1 MSHVATLN
9 TLVKDF
15 SLVAQIAQ
23 AKGWAFDS
31 TIAERTIYASQ
42 KTGAA
47 LKLTGW
53 TYPVVIA
60 EDGTL
65 YYDHYHGAWGN
76 PDALRDF
83 CQEYTVQTSL
93 QDLQMAGIPA
103 YVSGTEVTDAGQV
116 VTRIMLS

>member
-31 TIAERTIYASQ
+31 TIAERTIYTSQ
-42 KTGAA
+42 RTGAA

-53 TYPVVIA
+53 TYPVVLA
-60 EDGTL
+60 EDGTV
-65 YYDHYHGAWGN
+65 YYDHYHGVWGN
-76 PDALRDF
+76 PDLFTEF
-83 CQEYTVQTSL
+83 CHEYVVQTNL
-93 QDLQMAGIPA
+93 QDLQMAGISA

-116 VTRIMLS
+116 VTRIMMS